1 MQPTKTPSYKNLTT
15 DEVKRKIDRG
25 DAFRLIDVR
34 EPSEHAAAHIEGAEL
49 LPLSSA
55 QRWVQTL
62 SPDEEIVIFCHHGS
76 RSQQVAHYL
85 ASQLGFANVANMV
98 GGIDDWSRRIDQTVP
113 RY

>member
-1 MQPTKTPSYKNLTT
+1 
-15 DEVKRKIDRG
+15 
-25 DAFRLIDVR
+25 
-34 EPSEHAAAHIEGAEL
+34 
-49 LPLSSA
+49 
-55 QRWVQTL
+55 L